1 MDLFLKAARAGEPAA
16 LPPRMQK
23 DLAEAVRKAGGW
35 DRAYPASAISLQGS
49 WILAGR
55 QGRERRIAVGFRAGK
70 RPRWSL
76 ALRGFER
83 AEGEATVLLVDGS
96 HEAMVALREALPFL
110 QPRPTGDGP
119 SFGFGDR
126 TGLATP
132 GHLLAL
138 EGSGFFPNLAQQS
151 IREMGRTQRT
161 PQDVLDAAVFGAL
174 QSGLL
179 EGFGADADHL
189 KTLDDVD
196 RCAEA
201 GFVMFTLDAIEKVQ
215 DKAPSMSDAQLEA
228 EYRKV
233 IEEVPGAKSWEKK
246 YLGKSFS
253 FEDGVRVGFEGR
265 AWREGIVKYGRA
277 IPYWLE
283 MEARARS
290 KTKGRPCE
298 IEIAVDETGAVTTAA
313 EHLFIV
319 RELQERGMS
328 FQGLAPRFV
337 GEFEKGVDYKGERKV
352 LEDSVVEHAV
362 LARAHGG
369 YKISVHSG
377 SDKFSVYPMIAKVTG
392 GKFHLKTA
400 GTSWMEAVRVIVRKD
415 PGLFRDI
422 CDHVRGQYEKDRASY
437 HISGDPALVP
447 PPRTLKDSDLER
459 IYVVEDDGRQIMH
472 VTYGSAFTAKDS
484 SGRWLFR
491 DRIFDLLAR
500 AEDLYTDCLRKH
512 LGRHI
517 QGLKKGLAAKKTKK
531 RRAAAPA
538 TPKRNGR
545 VREGAGAKR

>member
-1 MDLFLKAARAGEPAA
+1 MDLFRSACRAGGAA
-16 LPPRMQK
+16 P
-23 DLAEAVRKAGGW
+23 LASRAQEALATAVRKLAHW
-35 DRAYPASAISLQGS
+35 SRAYPPSAISHQGA
-49 WILAGR
+49 WIVAGR
-55 QGRERRIAVGFRAGK
+55 TGRDRNLAVGFPAGK
-70 RPRWSL
+70 RPRW
-76 ALRGFER
+76 AAGLRGFER
-83 AEGEATVLLVDGS
+83 AEGDVTILLCDGG
-96 HEAMVALREALPFL
+96 HETLVALRQALPFL
-110 QPRPTGDGP
+110 QPRPTGAGP

-138 EGSGFFPNLAQQS
+138 GGSGFFPNLAQQS
-151 IREMGRTQRT
+151 IREMGRTQRA

-174 QSGLL
+174 QSGRLD
-179 EGFGADADHL
+179 GFGADADHL

-215 DKAPSMSDAQLEA
+215 DKAPGMSDAELGA

-233 IEEVPGAKSWEKK
+233 IDEVPGAKSWEKK
-246 YLGKSFS
+246 YLGKSFT
-253 FEDGVRVGFEGR
+253 FERKVKVTFEGR
-265 AWREGIVKYGRA
+265 AWREGVVKYGRG

-283 MEARARS
+283 MEKRARQ
-290 KTKGRPCE
+290 KTKGRACE

-319 RELQERGMS
+319 RELQERGMT

-377 SDKFSVYPMIAKVTG
+377 SDKFSVYPMIAKATA

-422 CDHVRGQYEKDRASY
+422 CDHVRGQYAKDRASY
-437 HISGDPALVP
+437 HISGNPEIVP
-447 PPRTLKDSDLER
+447 PPRTLKDGDLER

-472 VTYGSAFTAKDS
+472 VTYGSAFTAKDD

-500 AEDLYTDCLRKH
+500 EEELYTECLAKH
-512 LGRHI
+512 LGRHV
-517 QGLKKGLAAKKTKK
+517 KGLRAGLAKKK
-531 RRAAAPA
+531 RRA
-538 TPKRNGR
+538 T
-545 VREGAGAKR
+545 AGARR